1 MSRQDVINALNELEK
16 EVISKNIKYE
26 NAFENDGDDEF
37 PTTIPQ
43 HPRPENILLNT
54 LAAKYMEKRA
64 EFYRNSR
71 TKGTNGGKKRTRRGK
86 SRSRKSRNSRKKKRT
101 KKRRT

>member
-1 MSRQDVINALNELEK
+1 MSRQDVINALNELK
-16 EVISKNIKYE
+16 EEMISKDINEE
-26 NAFENDGDDEF
+26 NAFEYDGDEF

-43 HPRPENILLNT
+43 IPTPENRVLNR
-54 LAAKYMEKRA
+54 LAAIYMEKRND
-64 EFYRNSR
+64 FYNVKIKKR
-71 TKGTNGGKKRTRRGK
+71 GGKKRTRRGK